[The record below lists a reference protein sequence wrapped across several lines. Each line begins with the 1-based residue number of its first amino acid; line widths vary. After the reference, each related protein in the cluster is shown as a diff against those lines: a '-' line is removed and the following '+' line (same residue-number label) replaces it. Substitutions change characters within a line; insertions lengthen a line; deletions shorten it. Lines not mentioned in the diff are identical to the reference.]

1 MSKSITYYL
10 TIWIIK
16 LKGIKKIFSESPINF
31 LALRKEDVHLPKS
44 SFYKTNKTSTFSILK
59 TKVTQII
66 NASESDKLLIYI
78 HGGAFISGPV
88 QHHWDSLK
96 KISKNTNYN
105 IWFCNYPKAPENK
118 LEEITVNVDR
128 IYQKALQ
135 EYKSENIVLMGD
147 SVGGSLIIALTQRL
161 LSKNINLPSK
171 IILIS
176 PILDASYTNPEI
188 DLIDKKDPML
198 SKIGIISSNKMCT
211 DDLYDKRI
219 SPIYGDFKN
228 FPRTYLYAAEN
239 DISFPDQLLMAS
251 KLKEENV
258 ENFIQIGKG
267 MPHIWPLLP
276 VMKEARIS
284 LNEIIKE
291 LNR

>member
-105 IWFCNYPKAPENK
+105 IWLCNYPKAPENK

-219 SPIYGDFKN
+219 SPIYGEFKH

-258 ENFIQIGKG
+258 ESFIHIGKG